1 GGGAAL
7 QARPAGGA
15 AGRSR
20 GWAAVAHRDGA
31 GAAISRRTEGT
42 AAVHH
47 DGSTLARGGRLLLGG
62 GARRRLLL
70 DGARRQLAPPRRRG
84 HEPAAARVRR
94 NRRPVSRWGQFFFFQ
109 EFIAVCHLNSRAE
122 GLYKIEEL
130 RQHRRKLLRTTDIT
144 PPVAHE
150 RELPPD
156 THKIEEPAT
165 RYSQP
170 FGTCL

>member
-1 GGGAAL
+1 AAL

-62 GARRRLLL
+62 GARR
-70 DGARRQLAPPRRRG
+70 QLAPPRRRG

-94 NRRPVSRWGQFFFFQ
+94 NRRPV
-109 EFIAVCHLNSRAE
+109 SRAE